1 MVISLIMRTVLCHPY
16 HLVEP
21 SPWPLL
27 GAGGALFITVGSV
40 IYFHYG
46 LSQIMYLGVL
56 IIVIIMFVWW
66 QDVIRESTF
75 QGHHSLIVKQGIK
88 YGMLLFILS
97 EVLFFFSFFWAFFHS
112 SLAPAVELG
121 VAWPPQGVHPLDS
134 FSVPL
139 LNTAIL
145 LSSGGTVTWAHHA
158 IVSGKRE
165 EAILGLSLT
174 VVLGVLF
181 TGLQAIEYYEAP
193 FAISDSVY
201 GSTFFMA
208 TGFHGFHV
216 IIGTTFLAVC
226 LIRLKFNQFTC
237 RQHVGFEAAS
247 WYWHFV
253 DVVWLFL
260 YLCIYWWGS

>member
-1 MVISLIMRTVLCHPY
+1 MRTVLCHPY

-216 IIGTTFLAVC
+216 IIGTTFLTVC